1 MQQTCPA
8 KQVQE
13 AKEPFHLPL
22 SLGLLDESGQ
32 DIALEENRQ
41 TGSRQTVVLNI
52 TQEKESFTFEKI
64 EHKPIPSLLR
74 GFSAPVKLEYDYTRD
89 ELMFLMS
96 HDSDGFNR
104 WEAGQRLAVD
114 VIQEIVRQIQTGAEI
129 VVDDRLVKAC
139 ENNLNQAIEHD
150 RDGSIDKAMIATML
164 VMPQETYLAELAEV
178 ADVDAIHQARE
189 AVRGEIATRLKGL
202 LLSVYK
208 LNQDAGRYGLNAKA
222 IARRSLKNMALSYL
236 MQPNDTEMVSLCIS
250 QFEKA
255 DNMTDTSAAIR
266 ALVNSG
272 AETAQIGKEKA
283 LTGFFNRWSA
293 EALVIDQ
300 WFSIQAACALPDTLQ
315 RVKTLMTHGAFDMKN
330 PNRMRSLVATFA
342 FQNNVNFHQRNGGGY
357 VFLADR
363 VIELNAINP
372 QMAARILS
380 PLTRWGKYDEQRQD
394 LMKAELNRILE
405 TENLSENVFEVASKS
420 V

>member
-1 MQQTCPA
+1 
-8 KQVQE
+8 
-13 AKEPFHLPL
+13 
-22 SLGLLDESGQ
+22 
-32 DIALEENRQ
+32 
-41 TGSRQTVVLNI
+41 
-52 TQEKESFTFEKI
+52 
-64 EHKPIPSLLR
+64 LLR

-104 WEAGQRLAVD
+104 WEAGQRLAID
-114 VIQEIVRQIQTGAEI
+114 VINEIIGQIQSGAAIE
-129 VVDDRLVKAC
+129 VDDRLISAC

-150 RDGSIDKAMIATML
+150 RDGTIDKSMIAHML
-164 VMPQETYLAELAEV
+164 VMPQETYLAELSEV

-189 AVRGEIATRLKGL
+189 AVRGEIAKRLKGV

-208 LNQDAGRYGLNAKA
+208 LNQDSGQYQPTADAM
-222 IARRSLKNMALSYL
+222 ARRSLKNMALSYL
-236 MQPNDTEMVSLCIS
+236 MQPDDTEMVQLCVD

-266 ALVNSG
+266 ALVNSC
-272 AETAQIGKEKA
+272 AEAAQAAKEKA
-283 LTGFFNRWSA
+283 LIEFYNRWSD

-300 WFSIQAACALPDTLQ
+300 WFGIQAACQLPGALEQ
-315 RVKTLMTHGAFDMKN
+315 VKALMTHDAFDAKN
-330 PNRMRSLVATFA
+330 PNRLRSLVATFC
-342 FQNNVNFHQRNGGGY
+342 FQNIVNFHQSNGEGY

-363 VIELNAINP
+363 VIEVDTFNP

-380 PLTRWGKYDEQRQD
+380 PLTHWAKYDEQRQG

-405 TENLSENVFEVASKS
+405 TPDLSENVFEIASKS